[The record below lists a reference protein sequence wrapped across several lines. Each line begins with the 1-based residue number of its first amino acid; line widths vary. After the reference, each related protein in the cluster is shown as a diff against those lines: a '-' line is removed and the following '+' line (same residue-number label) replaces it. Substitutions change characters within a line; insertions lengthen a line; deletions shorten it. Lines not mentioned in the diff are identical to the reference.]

1 MKKAEPSPATAGKQ
15 LVLIVDDEPDML
27 QMLKLVVARQCDCD
41 VILASTGL
49 MALKEL
55 ESNRPDVVVTDI
67 KMPDL
72 DGLHLLKE
80 ISELD
85 NTISV
90 IIMTGYGTIEMAVQA
105 LKDGAYDFLQKP
117 FDKDHIVRVIRYC
130 LERTRLL
137 RANRKLQEK
146 LDDLDLPQGFVGHS
160 PALRRVLDL
169 IARIA
174 DTDATVLIRG
184 ESGTGKEL
192 AARALHDLSR
202 RKKQRMI
209 TVNCP
214 ALPEQ
219 ILESELFGYC
229 RGAFTGATQDKKGL
243 FLAADQS
250 TILLDEIADIPVT
263 VQTKLLRVLQ
273 EKEIQPLGQN
283 NTIKVDVRVVA
294 STNQDL
300 ENRIQTGE
308 FRADLFYRLNVV
320 TIQMPALRDMREDI
334 PLLANHF
341 LERYKRQDHRPD
353 LQMSPE
359 ALQFLLQR
367 EWPGNVRELQHLIKR
382 AVLLAPQDTLTVT
395 DFCVTDE
402 KSEQWCCPEDQ
413 ARKLGSL
420 PYNEAKAE
428 VVKQFSITYLRQ
440 LLAAHQGNVTAAARQ
455 CGLERQ
461 ALQRIMRRYGVV
473 SNDFRAEKQEN

>member
-1 MKKAEPSPATAGKQ
+1 MKKTEPSPVTAGKQ
-15 LVLIVDDEPDML
+15 LVMIVDDEPDML

-41 VILASTGL
+41 VILATTGL
-49 MALKEL
+49 TALKEL
-55 ESNRPDVVVTDI
+55 ENNRPDVVVTDI

-72 DGLHLLKE
+72 DGLLLLKK
-80 ISELD
+80 IVELD
-85 NTISV
+85 STISV

-130 LERTRLL
+130 LERTHLL
-137 RANRKLQEK
+137 RDNRKLQEK
-146 LDDLDLPQGFVGHS
+146 LDDLDLPRGFVGHS
-160 PALRRVLDL
+160 PALRGVLDL

-202 RKKQRMI
+202 RREQRMI

-320 TIQMPALRDMREDI
+320 TVQMPALLDMREDI
-334 PLLANHF
+334 PLLAHHF
-341 LERYKRQDHRPD
+341 LERYKRQHQRPG
-353 LQMSPE
+353 LKMSPD
-359 ALQFLLQR
+359 ALQFLCGR

-382 AVLLAPQDTLTVT
+382 AVLLAPLDTLAVT
-395 DFCVTDE
+395 DFCGTDE

-413 ARKLGSL
+413 MRKLGSL
-420 PYNEAKAE
+420 PFNEAKAE
-428 VVKQFSITYLRQ
+428 VVKQFATTYLRQ

-473 SNDFRAEKQEN
+473 SNDFREEKQMN